1 MLDPQL
7 LRNDIDAAAKL
18 LATRPFAL
26 DVAAFQAI
34 EQERKNVQ
42 SRTQELQAARNQFAK
57 RIGQAKAKGEDTA
70 GLMAESVQANAELTG
85 LETRLEG
92 IQQRLQDFL
101 LGVPNIPHASVPVG
115 KSSEDN
121 AEIRRVGTQRQFG
134 FAPKDHV
141 DIGESLKLLDFNA
154 AAKIA
159 SARFALMKGPLAR
172 LHRAIAQFMLDVH
185 TQEHGYTEVYAP
197 YLVNAESMRGTGQLP
212 KFEQDLFRID
222 STLHDN
228 PTPKELQHS
237 VTVGDD
243 STESRA
249 RKLYLIPTAEVP
261 VTNIVRDEIVPLES
275 LPLKFVCHSPCF
287 RSEAGSYGKDTRG
300 MIRQHQF
307 DKVELVQIAHPQKSY
322 EHLEQLTADAE
333 EILRRLDLPYRV
345 VTLCTGDMGF
355 SAAKTYDIEVWLP
368 GQNAY
373 REISSCS
380 NFEAFQA
387 RRMQARFRNE
397 KGKPELVHTLNGSG
411 LAVGRTLIAIMEN
424 YQRVDGGIDI
434 PAALHPHMGGLKAIT
449 P

>member
-7 LRNDIDAAAKL
+7 FRSDIEAVAKR
-18 LATRPFAL
+18 LAGRPFVL

-34 EQERKNVQ
+34 ENERKAVQ
-42 SRTQELQAARNQFAK
+42 TRTQELQAARNQFAR
-57 RIGQAKAKGEDTA
+57 RIGQAKAKGEDA
-70 GLMAESVQANAELTG
+70 AALMAEAGRANDELAELEG
-85 LETRLEG
+85 RLET
-92 IQQRLQDFL
+92 IQARAQDFL
-101 LGVPNIPHASVPVG
+101 LGVPNLPHESVPAG
-115 KSSEDN
+115 KSPEDN
-121 AEIRRVGTQRQFG
+121 VELRRIGTPRQFG

-141 DIGESLKLLDFNA
+141 DIGAAIRLLDFEA
-154 AAKIA
+154 ATKIA
-159 SARFALMKGPLAR
+159 GARFALMKGPLAR

-185 TQEHGYTEVYAP
+185 TEEHGYTEIYAP

-212 KFEQDLFRID
+212 KFEEDLFAVPRR
-222 STLHDN
+222 
-228 PTPKELQHS
+228 E
-237 VTVGDD
+237 G
-243 STESRA
+243 E
-249 RKLYLIPTAEVP
+249 KLYLIPTAEVP
-261 VTNIVRDEIVPLES
+261 VTNIVRDEIVPLEQ
-275 LPLKFVCHSPCF
+275 LPLRFVCHSPCF

-322 EHLEQLTADAE
+322 GQLEQLTGHAE
-333 EILRRLDLPYRV
+333 EILKRLELPYRV
-345 VTLCTGDMGF
+345 VALCAGDMGF

-411 LAVGRTLIAIMEN
+411 LAVGRTLIAIIET
-424 YQRVDGGIDI
+424 YQRADGGIDI
-434 PAALHPHMGGLKAIT
+434 PAALQPYMNGLKAIEPAAT
-449 P
+449 SNSC

>member
-7 LRNDIDAAAKL
+7 LRENFDAVAKRLAARAYK
-18 LATRPFAL
+18 L
-26 DVAAFQAI
+26 DVAAFAAI
-34 EQERKNVQ
+34 EGERKGVQ
-42 SRTQELQAARNQFAK
+42 IRTEELQAARNQFAK
-57 RIGQAKAKGEDTA
+57 RIGQAKAKGEDA
-70 GLMAESVQANAELTG
+70 SRLMAEAAQANTELAQ
-85 LETRLEG
+85 LEKRLDAV
-92 IQQRLQDFL
+92 QRSLQNFL
-101 LGVPNIPHASVPVG
+101 LDVPNLPHESVPVG
-115 KSSEDN
+115 SSSADN
-121 AEIRRVGTQRQFG
+121 AEVRKVGTPRTFG

-141 DIGESLKLLDFNA
+141 DLGAGLKQLDFDV

-159 SARFALMKGPLAR
+159 GARFAVMKGPLAR

-185 TQEHGYTEVYAP
+185 TQEHGYTEIYVP
-197 YLVNAESMRGTGQLP
+197 YLVNARSMEGTGQLP
-212 KFEQDLFRID
+212 KFESDLFAVPRGEEG
-222 STLHDN
+222 
-228 PTPKELQHS
+228 KF
-237 VTVGDD
+237 
-243 STESRA
+243 
-249 RKLYLIPTAEVP
+249 YLIPTAEVP

-322 EHLEQLTADAE
+322 EQLEQLTGHAE
-333 EILRRLDLPYRV
+333 EILKRLELPYRV

-397 KGKPELVHTLNGSG
+397 KGRPELVHTLNGSG

-424 YQRVDGGIDI
+424 YQRADGGIDI
-434 PAALHPHMGGLKAIT
+434 PAALAPYMGGIKAIAK
-449 P
+449 